1 MKKPVSIIIPA
12 YRASGFIGY
21 CIDSIEAQRYFI
33 DNDNYEILIGVDG
46 CTDTADML
54 WDVASERTN
63 LRVLFMESN
72 EGTYI
77 TLNTLIANAKYDNI
91 LRFDADDIMNSYF
104 IERGME
110 ALSRCDLVC
119 FSHHNF
125 FNKKVNIISTDTYFP
140 HGAIL
145 FKKKIIKQLGG
156 YKPWRSLGDRD
167 FIERAKSVVK
177 VEHIKEPLFY
187 RRIHDKS
194 ISSDSKH
201 GLNSKYSANIRRK
214 VGASEDGS
222 LYVSPVF
229 NSYSN
234 ALDDIEVGI
243 APISIVVAAYKA
255 QGFIEECLDSI
266 ENQMYFRDNDNF
278 EVLVGVDGCQQTH
291 DKIQEIKHKYRNLR
305 VLVNDGNYGAY
316 VTVNALMSAAK
327 HDIILRFD
335 ADDVMKP
342 NLVKRGVFH
351 SMHHDIVM
359 FGYEVFNESIEDAKL
374 QNYRCADGA
383 IFVKKEL
390 FERVGGFRPWS
401 CAADSEFL
409 FRVKR
414 HADICKLKAR
424 LFYRRVHSNNLTRAK
439 ETSLKSEVRLN
450 YRSMTRVY
458 GIDEDI
464 KIEMVKAKYKEL

>member
-1 MKKPVSIIIPA
+1 MKKPISIIIPA
-12 YRASGFIGY
+12 YRASGLIGY
-21 CIDSIEAQRYFI
+21 CIDSIEVQRYFM
-33 DNDNYEILIGVDG
+33 DNDKYEILVGVDG
-46 CTDTADML
+46 CADTADTL
-54 WDVASERTN
+54 WDVASERFN

-91 LRFDADDIMNSYF
+91 LRFDADDIMNSYL

-110 ALSRCDLVC
+110 VLSHCDMVC

-140 HGAIL
+140 HGAVL

-156 YKPWRSLGDRD
+156 YKPWRSLGDKD

-194 ISSDSKH
+194 ISNDSKY
-201 GLNSKYSANIRRK
+201 GLNSKYSANIRKK
-214 VGASEDGS
+214 VGVGEDGS
-222 LYVSPVF
+222 FCVSPVL
-229 NSYSN
+229 NNCSS
-234 ALDDIEVGI
+234 ALDDIEVEI
-243 APISIVVAAYKA
+243 VPISIVVAVHKA

-266 ENQMYFRDNDNF
+266 EGQLYFKGNDDF
-278 EVLVGVDGCQQTH
+278 EVLVGIDGCQQTY

-305 VLVNDGNYGAY
+305 VLVNDENYGAY

-342 NLVKRGVFH
+342 NLVKRGIFH
-351 SMHHDIVM
+351 SMHHDIVR
-359 FGYEVFNESIEDAKL
+359 FGYEVFNESIGGARLE
-374 QNYRCADGA
+374 NFRCADGA

-390 FERVGGFRPWS
+390 FERAGGFRPWS

-414 HADICKLKAR
+414 HADICKLGAR
-424 LFYRRVHSNNLTRAK
+424 LFYRRVHGNNLTRAK

-450 YRSMTRVY
+450 YRSMIRVY